1 MAKALLRRRE
11 SFWWSSPVGGLF
23 QFSVQLG
30 EAIAR
35 TGADVEVIT
44 GPKPELSSREAGCRV
59 RAILPTWHPTA
70 GADAPQNGVRP
81 AAESAR
87 DSTAGVAHFA
97 GRTQTHSPRRGDL
110 VGLAIPDR
118 CLGVRAVRR
127 ALPHAV
133 LGLIAHEPRAVVE
146 QSRARKACSRR
157 REPVR

>member
-11 SFWWSSPVGGLF
+11 SFWWEFAPSGGLF

-70 GADAPQNGVRP
+70 GADAPNGGARP

-87 DSTAGVAHFA
+87 DSMRWRGSFCWPNSNALA
-97 GRTQTHSPRRGDL
+97 RRGDL
-110 VGLAIPDR
+110 VGLAIPIDAWGSGRYAGHCRTR
-118 CLGVRAVRR
+118 CSA
-127 ALPHAV
+127 
-133 LGLIAHEPRAVVE
+133 
-146 QSRARKACSRR
+146 
-157 REPVR
+157 